1 MYPVIIILGRKGWMT
16 DFDFGA
22 PYFMLAVAVS
32 CLVVLL
38 VYLGRYFGKLAFLP
52 KIAALLVSVIA
63 FFNAAAYLIYFMYIK
78 RPLWQQICSLYWRPI
93 PAKHGNL

>member
-1 MYPVIIILGRKGWMT
+1 MT

-38 VYLGRYFGKLAFLP
+38 VYLGQYFGKLAFLP
-52 KIAALLVSVIA
+52 KIAALLVSVNA
-63 FFNAAAYLIYFMYIK
+63 FSMPLPISFIFLYI
-78 RPLWQQICSLYWRPI
+78 RLPL
-93 PAKHGNL
+93 